1 MKRLSLNKELIEERL
16 IFIEQ
21 SLGSL
26 ERFSSQSLKDF
37 QKDFDNFRIA
47 YYDLYTALEAVLDI
61 GSHILSRIPG
71 NKPKSYKDIPQLLA
85 KNKILPEK
93 FTEEKLV
100 QMAGYRNRMTHFYHR
115 IESGEIYEIIKLH
128 LDDFTEF
135 TRFIKNILKNPK
147 KIGFPDE

>member
-93 FTEEKLV
+93 LV
-100 QMAGYRNRMTHFYHR
+100 QMAGDRNRMTHFYHR